1 MKPQSNTA
9 SKIGFLGLVSMVIG
23 AQLGAS
29 AFLMPAQMAQFRT
42 VGLGGWCLGCL
53 GAILITLVF
62 SLLCIK
68 TTKVGGPHVYAR
80 MFFGEKVGF
89 FVTWVY
95 WCGAWACNP
104 IVISIAVNYLMSITG
119 VLSPMEKLTLEITI
133 VVLLTLLNT
142 RGIKVTSNVEIVLT
156 TIKIIPLIV
165 VPIIAL
171 TRINLG
177 NFAELTPANSSV
189 VDTLIKATILS
200 FWGFVGL
207 EEGTSPASVV
217 NNPRKTIPLAIVLGT
232 ACVAMICILNTVAA
246 FGVIHPAQ
254 LENEAAPFA
263 KILLLLFGGTY
274 NNLIGITTFLICIG
288 SLNAWVFFSGQIA
301 QSAAKESLFPEIF
314 AKLNRHGAPGCA
326 LWMSAIGTVV
336 ILFLQKSPLFADKI
350 NAFLDMSIVVYIAL
364 YTTTILAHM
373 KFMHQTKVKSALQG
387 SVSVLALIFC
397 SFVLYHSDWF
407 DFSALGLMI
416 LSGIPIYLFRCRCR
430 RLVNE
435 NDKQSS
441 F

>member
-1 MKPQSNTA
+1 MKFTSNTA

-53 GAILITLVF
+53 GAISITLVF

-68 TTKVGGPHVYAR
+68 TTRVGGPHIYAK

-142 RGIKVTSNVEIVLT
+142 RGIKVTSSVEIALT

-165 VPIIAL
+165 VPIVAL
-171 TRINLG
+171 TRINLEH
-177 NFAELTPANSSV
+177 FAELTPANASV
-189 VDTLIKATILS
+189 VGTLTKATILS

-254 LENEAAPFA
+254 LENETAPFA

-301 QSAAKESLFPEIF
+301 QSAAKEDIFPGIF
-314 AKLNRHGAPGCA
+314 AKLNHHGAPGCA
-326 LWMSAIGTVV
+326 LWTSAIGTGV
-336 ILFLQKSPLFADKI
+336 ILLLQKSPLFADKI

-373 KFMHQTKVKSALQG
+373 KFVCQTEAK
-387 SVSVLALIFC
+387 SVLQVSINLLAFTFC
-397 SFVLYHSDWF
+397 CFVLYNSDWF
-407 DFSALGLMI
+407 HFLALGIMI
-416 LSGIPIYLFRCRCR
+416 ASGIPIYFFKHR
-430 RLVNE
+430 RVA
-435 NDKQSS
+435 
-441 F
+441 

>member
-1 MKPQSNTA
+1 MKSTNNAA

-68 TTKVGGPHVYAR
+68 TTKVGGPHIYAR
-80 MFFGEKVGF
+80 MFFGEKIGF

-119 VLSPMEKLTLEITI
+119 VLSSMEKLALEIII

-142 RGIKVTSNVEIVLT
+142 RGIKVTSNVEVVLT
-156 TIKIIPLIV
+156 IIKIIPLIV

-171 TRINLG
+171 TRINLE
-177 NFAELTPANSSV
+177 NFAELTPANATV
-189 VDTLIKATILS
+189 ADTLIKATILS

-217 NNPRKTIPLAIVLGT
+217 NNPRKTIPLAIVFGT

-263 KILLLLFGGTY
+263 KILLILFGGTY
-274 NNLIGITTFLICIG
+274 NNLIGIITFLICIG

-301 QSAAKESLFPEIF
+301 QSAAKENIFPEVF
-314 AKLNRHGAPGCA
+314 AKSNDRGAPGYA
-326 LWMSAIGTVV
+326 LWASAVGTIV
-336 ILFLQKSPLFADKI
+336 ILVLQKSSLFADKI
-350 NAFLDMSIVVYIAL
+350 NAFLDMSIVVYITL
-364 YTTTILAHM
+364 YMTTILAHM
-373 KFMHQTKVKSALQG
+373 KFMRQTKEKSVLQ
-387 SVSVLALIFC
+387 VSISTLALIFC
-397 SFVLYHSDWF
+397 CFVLYNSDWF
-407 DFSALGLMI
+407 NFSALGIMI
-416 LSGIPIYLFRCRCR
+416 VSGIPIYFFRR
-430 RLVNE
+430 RKVAN
-435 NDKQSS
+435 
-441 F
+441 

>member
-68 TTKVGGPHVYAR
+68 TTKVGGPHIYAR
-80 MFFGEKVGF
+80 MFFGEKIGF

-119 VLSPMEKLTLEITI
+119 VLSPMEKLTLEIII

-156 TIKIIPLIV
+156 IIKIIPLIL
-165 VPIIAL
+165 VPIVAL
-171 TRINLG
+171 TRVNLE
-177 NFAELTPANSSV
+177 NFAELTPGNTSV
-189 VDTLIKATILS
+189 ADTLIKATILS

-217 NNPRKTIPLAIVLGT
+217 NNPRKTIPLAIVFGT
-232 ACVAMICILNTVAA
+232 ACVAMICILNTVAT
-246 FGVIHPAQ
+246 FGVIHPEQ

-263 KILLLLFGGTY
+263 KILLILFGGTY

-288 SLNAWVFFSGQIA
+288 SLNAWIFFSGQIA
-301 QSAAKESLFPEIF
+301 QSAAKENIFPGVF
-314 AKLNRHGAPGCA
+314 AKSNDRGAPGYA
-326 LWMSAIGTVV
+326 LWTSAMGTVV
-336 ILFLQKSPLFADKI
+336 ILVLQKSPLFADKI
-350 NAFLDMSIVVYIAL
+350 NAFLDMSIVVYITL

-373 KFMHQTKVKSALQG
+373 KFMRQAKTKSVLQVFI
-387 SVSVLALIFC
+387 STLALIFC
-397 SFVLYHSDWF
+397 CFVLYNSDWF
-407 DFSALGLMI
+407 DFSALGIMI
-416 LSGIPIYLFRCRCR
+416 VSGIPIYCFRHRK
-430 RLVNE
+430 VAN
-435 NDKQSS
+435 
-441 F
+441 